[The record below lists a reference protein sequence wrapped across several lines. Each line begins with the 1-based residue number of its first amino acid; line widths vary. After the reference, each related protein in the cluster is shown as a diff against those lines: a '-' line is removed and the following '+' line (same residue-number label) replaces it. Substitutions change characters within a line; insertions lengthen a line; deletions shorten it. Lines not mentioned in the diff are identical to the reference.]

1 MKYLKRFITVL
12 IVILACASLASCS
25 KSIDWS
31 KYPVRVMDVLYTYD
45 IDDERQA
52 VGIVDYVFVGKVL
65 SFDETE
71 YRRVTETELP
81 DGTISRFG
89 VPYSHFTVVIL
100 QNIKGEQITGEPIE
114 VIKHGGIT
122 INGDGLFLFS
132 GGDSMPE
139 VGETYVFRATAQEDG
154 SLLVVGPKSNVHV
167 ENGDPNGI
175 VDKYV
180 DAYNNEVVN
189 ELVAEMKRY
198 LSKYD
203 VNYKG

>member
-1 MKYLKRFITVL
+1 MKYIKSSFAILMAFL
-12 IVILACASLASCS
+12 ICTSLASCS
-25 KSIDWS
+25 KTIDWS
-31 KYPVRVMDVLYTYD
+31 KYPVETIDALYTYD
-45 IDDERQA
+45 INDERQA
-52 VGIVDYVFVGKVL
+52 VGIVNYVFVGEVL
-65 SFDETE
+65 SFDDTE
-71 YRRVTETELP
+71 YRRVTETKLP
-81 DGTISRFG
+81 DGTVSRFG
-89 VPYSHFTVVIL
+89 VPYSHFTVVVT
-100 QNIKGEQITGEPIE
+100 QNIKGELITEQPIE

-122 INGDGLFLFS
+122 IDGEKLFVFSDGDT
-132 GGDSMPE
+132 MPE